1 MNTSMLKVDDI
12 KIFSDAAMAF
22 FSQTTGKEATVRTA
36 YLLEGDDTA
45 VWNDF
50 QGCIELGGNYRGCV
64 TFSAP
69 RGLLT
74 HVLLIMGESSYSD
87 ASHRDIVG
95 EITNQMSGYA
105 RRHFGESM
113 DIMPPKLV
121 SANDGAMAPHVGVAP
136 FVIPML
142 WDRYEAHL
150 VVRMGKATG
159 DGANPAGFCRQTT
172 RQ

>member
-1 MNTSMLKVDDI
+1 MTISRLKVEDI
-12 KIFSDAAMAF
+12 KIFSDAAIAF
-22 FSQTTGKEATVRTA
+22 FSQTTGHKAAVRTA
-36 YLLEGDDTA
+36 YLLEESETV

-50 QGCIELGGNYRGCV
+50 QGRIDLSGNYRGSV

-74 HVLLIMGESSYSD
+74 HLLVSMGERSYTD

-105 RRHFGESM
+105 RRHFGEAM
-113 DIMPPKLV
+113 DISPPRV
-121 SANDGAMAPHVGVAP
+121 ITQGEGVAPPGFAAAP

-150 VVRMGKATG
+150 VVRMGR
-159 DGANPAGFCRQTT
+159 AGNA
-172 RQ
+172 

>member
-1 MNTSMLKVDDI
+1 MSTTRLKVADI

-22 FSQTTGKEATVRTA
+22 FAQTTGHKAAVRTA
-36 YLLEGDDTA
+36 YMLGGAETV

-50 QGCIELGGNYRGCV
+50 QGRIDLGGQYRGSV

-69 RGLLT
+69 KDLLT
-74 HVLLIMGESSYSD
+74 HVLLIMGESDYTE
-87 ASHRDIVG
+87 ASHRDVVG

-105 RRHFGESM
+105 RRHFGEAM
-113 DIMPPKLV
+113 DISPPRV
-121 SANDGAMAPHVGVAP
+121 ITQGEGVVPPGFEAAP

-150 VVRMGKATG
+150 VVRMGKAG
-159 DGANPAGFCRQTT
+159 GI
-172 RQ
+172 

>member
-1 MNTSMLKVDDI
+1 
-12 KIFSDAAMAF
+12 MAF
-22 FSQTTGKEATVRTA
+22 FSQTTGHRAAVRTA
-36 YLLEGDDTA
+36 YMLGSEETV

-50 QGCIELGGNYRGCV
+50 QGRIDLSGHYRGSV

-74 HVLLIMGESSYSD
+74 MGESSYTD

-113 DIMPPKLV
+113 NISPPRV
-121 SANDGAMAPHVGVAP
+121 ITQDEGVAPPGFNAAP

-150 VVRMGKATG
+150 VVRMGKAG
-159 DGANPAGFCRQTT
+159 GG
-172 RQ
+172 

>member
-1 MNTSMLKVDDI
+1 MSTTRLKVEDI

-22 FSQTTGKEATVRTA
+22 FAQTTGHKAAVRTA
-36 YLLEGDDTA
+36 YMLDGTETV

-50 QGCIELGGNYRGCV
+50 QGRIDLSGHYRGSV

-74 HVLLIMGESSYSD
+74 HVLLKMGESSYTD

-105 RRHFGESM
+105 RRHFGEAM
-113 DIMPPKLV
+113 DISPPRV
-121 SANDGAMAPHVGVAP
+121 INQADGVAPPGFEAAP
-136 FVIPML
+136 FVIPMM

-150 VVRMGKATG
+150 VVRMGKAG
-159 DGANPAGFCRQTT
+159 GV
-172 RQ
+172 

>member
-1 MNTSMLKVDDI
+1 MSTTRLKVEDI
-12 KIFSDAAMAF
+12 KIFSDAALAF
-22 FSQTTGKEATVRTA
+22 FAQTTGHKAAVRTA
-36 YLLEGDDTA
+36 YLLDGDETV
-45 VWNDF
+45 VWDDF
-50 QGCIELGGNYRGCV
+50 QARIELGGHYRGSV

-74 HVLLIMGESSYSD
+74 YVLLKIGDSNYTD

-105 RRHFGESM
+105 RRHFGGTMNIS
-113 DIMPPKLV
+113 PPRV
-121 SANDGAMAPHVGVAP
+121 ITQVEGVAPPGFEAAP

-150 VVRMGKATG
+150 VVRMGKAG
-159 DGANPAGFCRQTT
+159 GC
-172 RQ
+172 

>member
-1 MNTSMLKVDDI
+1 MTTSRLKVEDI

-22 FSQTTGKEATVRTA
+22 FSQTTGHKAAVRTA
-36 YLLEGDDTA
+36 YMLGNEETV

-50 QGCIELGGNYRGCV
+50 QGRIDLSGHYRGSV

-74 HVLLIMGESSYSD
+74 HVLLTMGESSYTD

-113 DIMPPKLV
+113 DISPPRV
-121 SANDGAMAPHVGVAP
+121 ITQGEGVTPPVFNAAP

-150 VVRMGKATG
+150 VVRMGKAG
-159 DGANPAGFCRQTT
+159 GL
-172 RQ
+172 